1 MAGNKHA
8 KLEWTGNA
16 MDLKVSFDGGYS
28 TQMSGPATG
37 DGATP
42 MEFLLAAAAGCT
54 AMDMLT
60 ILRKKRQPVEGLSLE
75 VSGQQAE
82 NAPNVYTAGEIT
94 YVITGDVDPKAV
106 EQAIELSMTKN
117 CSASIMLKKSG
128 MKLETAYR
136 IQASAPATANS

>member
-28 TQMSGPATG
+28 TQMSGPATA

-106 EQAIELSMTKN
+106 EQAIELSMTKY

>member
-28 TQMSGPATG
+28 TQMSGPATA

-82 NAPNVYTAGEIT
+82 NAPNVYTAGKIT

-106 EQAIELSMTKN
+106 EQAIELSMTKY
-117 CSASIMLKKSG
+117 CSASIMLKNSG

-136 IQASAPATANS
+136 IQASAPAAANS